1 MINSRHSNKKID
13 NDFTNDTQ
21 LIVEERIVKVNGEI
35 SIRKYAKGKFIGKVD
50 LLLRVDLPN
59 ALNLLI

>member
-1 MINSRHSNKKID
+1 MINSRHSAKKE

-35 SIRKYAKGKFIGKVD
+35 SIRKYAKGKFIGKVHY
-50 LLLRVDLPN
+50 
-59 ALNLLI
+59 